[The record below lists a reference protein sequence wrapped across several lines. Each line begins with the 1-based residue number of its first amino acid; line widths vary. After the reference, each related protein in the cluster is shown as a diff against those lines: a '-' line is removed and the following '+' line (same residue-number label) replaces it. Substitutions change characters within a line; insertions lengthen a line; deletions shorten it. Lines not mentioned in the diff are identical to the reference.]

1 MEYLFH
7 FLKIVLIIFICFG
20 LFVYFIHEFFFPYYK
35 NVLREKI
42 REYIIQSR
50 LDNSG
55 KQIKKNMVESDRYLL
70 IFQSIEKLFGLDYNP
85 LISTIT
91 TTEESSKCIFA
102 S

>member
-7 FLKIVLIIFICFG
+7 FLKIGLIICICFG
-20 LFVYFIHEFFFPYYK
+20 LFIYFIHEFFFPYYK